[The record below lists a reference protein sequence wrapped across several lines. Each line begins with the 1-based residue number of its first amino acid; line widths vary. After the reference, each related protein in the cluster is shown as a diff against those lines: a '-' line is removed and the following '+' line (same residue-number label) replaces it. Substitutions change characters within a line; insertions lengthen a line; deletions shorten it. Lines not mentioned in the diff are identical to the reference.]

1 MRNSKVRKRIAAG
14 KLRLRLRDLRNLGPR
29 SESLLARI
37 GIHTPEQLRKRGALN
52 AFLAMKRAGVTNSL
66 NALWALIGALE
77 PWPEGSDWRAG
88 RAGPNTSKP
97 SAARH
102 RAWRVSGGTIWP
114 VRSDRSA
121 AP

>member
-1 MRNSKVRKRIAAG
+1 VRNSKVRKRIAAG

-77 PWPEGSDWRAG
+77 PWPEGSDWRAIAKSDA
-88 RAGPNTSKP
+88 RLPMLLAVEAQDTAG
-97 SAARH
+97 AA
-102 RAWRVSGGTIWP
+102 P
-114 VRSDRSA
+114 RSA
-121 AP
+121 RSG